1 MNEDILSQ
9 VKQKNEEE
17 EIGTE
22 QEETSIEED
31 IKKIRDILNTVVKD
45 PSPSQKQIAHKLDL
59 VIQELMENLS
69 QTGYQKYLNKLRYR
83 SEAPHSTTQIHDED
97 DITPIEE
104 IDDEK
109 INVDESKPNPIK
121 NNNGIDDIKDYGSL
135 NKWKKIF
142 FFFYFEM
149 ISTSTMK

>member
-1 MNEDILSQ
+1 
-9 VKQKNEEE
+9 
-17 EIGTE
+17 
-22 QEETSIEED
+22 
-31 IKKIRDILNTVVKD
+31 
-45 PSPSQKQIAHKLDL
+45 
-59 VIQELMENLS
+59 MENLS

-83 SEAPHSTTQIHDED
+83 SEAPHSTTQIYDED

-135 NKWKKIF
+135 NK
-142 FFFYFEM
+142 
-149 ISTSTMK
+149 

>member
-83 SEAPHSTTQIHDED
+83 SEAPHSTTQIYDED

-135 NKWKKIF
+135 NK
-142 FFFYFEM
+142 
-149 ISTSTMK
+149 